1 LVPTPPPG
9 LTEGTPL
16 LRQFALAPPPVQLVP
31 AGGTLVD
38 CADAGATDAIERP
51 VIAAS
56 AIPARLK
63 ERVMIVTYVFPQAS
77 SVAGML

>member
-1 LVPTPPPG
+1 
-9 LTEGTPL
+9 
-16 LRQFALAPPPVQLVP
+16 
-31 AGGTLVD
+31 VD
-38 CADAGATDAIERP
+38 CADAGVTDAIERP